1 VNEAHAPKFGK
12 GFMFEIRARFDDS
25 VIRVYQAFSPEV
37 ALPALVAGRFVP
49 PFKMSRMT
57 WIKPSFNWMM
67 YRSGFASKPGQE
79 YVLGID
85 IRREGFE
92 WALEHGVL
100 SAFVPELHGSEK
112 HWERLCCNSSVR
124 IQWDPERTWDLRKVH
139 DQKTIQIGL
148 TGPAINKYVNEWIVS
163 IENVTPIAESIA
175 RFVSRGVPPFKRPD
189 QEEKTYPATSRL
201 VRKLVVY
208 SAGGNNCV
216 HYL

>member
-1 VNEAHAPKFGK
+1 MRRQDDKREHDGNHCRSALLRHSRECHRVRFVLNTAWRRVNEAHAPKFRK

-139 DQKTIQIGL
+139 DQKTIQESL
-148 TGPAINKYVNEWIVS
+148 TRRCQQRS
-163 IENVTPIAESIA
+163 
-175 RFVSRGVPPFKRPD
+175 SRK
-189 QEEKTYPATSRL
+189 
-201 VRKLVVY
+201 
-208 SAGGNNCV
+208 
-216 HYL
+216 

>member
-1 VNEAHAPKFGK
+1 
-12 GFMFEIRARFDDS
+12 MFEIRARFDDS

-112 HWERLCCNSSVR
+112 HWERLCW
-124 IQWDPERTWDLRKVH
+124 Q
-139 DQKTIQIGL
+139 
-148 TGPAINKYVNEWIVS
+148 
-163 IENVTPIAESIA
+163 
-175 RFVSRGVPPFKRPD
+175 
-189 QEEKTYPATSRL
+189 
-201 VRKLVVY
+201 
-208 SAGGNNCV
+208 
-216 HYL
+216 